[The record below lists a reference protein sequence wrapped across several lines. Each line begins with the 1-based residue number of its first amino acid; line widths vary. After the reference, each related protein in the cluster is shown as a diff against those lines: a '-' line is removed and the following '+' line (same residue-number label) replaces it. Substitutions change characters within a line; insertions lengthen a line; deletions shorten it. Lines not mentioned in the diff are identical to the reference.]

1 MNDDVS
7 LTSKQ
12 EQGPIEPSWSQSD
25 ISKFS
30 QMMQILI
37 SIDRRVR
44 KEASNENYMEK
55 GN

>member
-7 LTSKQ
+7 LTSKLIDS
-12 EQGPIEPSWSQSD
+12 PTFPRWSTSD
-25 ISKFS
+25 ISKFT

-44 KEASNENYMEK
+44 KEASYENHMEK

>member
-1 MNDDVS
+1 MIDDVS
-7 LTSKQ
+7 LTSKLIDS
-12 EQGPIEPSWSQSD
+12 PTVSRWSPSD

-30 QMMQILI
+30 QMVQILI

-44 KEASNENYMEK
+44 KEASYENHMEK

>member
-12 EQGPIEPSWSQSD
+12 EQVSISPSWSESD

-44 KEASNENYMEK
+44 KEANENTRGK
-55 GN
+55 DCQ